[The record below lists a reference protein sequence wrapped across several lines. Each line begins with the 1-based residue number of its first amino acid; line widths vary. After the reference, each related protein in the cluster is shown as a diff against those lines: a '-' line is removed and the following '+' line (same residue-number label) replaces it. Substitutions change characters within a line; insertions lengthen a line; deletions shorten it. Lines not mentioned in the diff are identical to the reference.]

1 MGKKI
6 CFILSV
12 DVYPIITFSLR
23 DVAVLSLNEVDH
35 LIRYNLFTGFLFD
48 TVQKKNIVSL
58 NKMLLLGKEKEGRG
72 GGTEAE
78 AVLSI
83 LLLKQFLLRSILTL
97 IGWLCLAK
105 SQIGEKAIAE

>member
-1 MGKKI
+1 
-6 CFILSV
+6 
-12 DVYPIITFSLR
+12 
-23 DVAVLSLNEVDH
+23 
-35 LIRYNLFTGFLFD
+35 
-48 TVQKKNIVSL
+48 
-58 NKMLLLGKEKEGRG
+58 MLLLGKEKEGRG